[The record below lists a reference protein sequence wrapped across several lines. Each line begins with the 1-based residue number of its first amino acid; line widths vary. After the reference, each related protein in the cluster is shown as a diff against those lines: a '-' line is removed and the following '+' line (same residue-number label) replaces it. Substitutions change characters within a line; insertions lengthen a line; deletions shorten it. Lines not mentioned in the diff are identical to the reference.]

1 MIENNILGIILAGGK
16 SSRFGEDKSI
26 AKLGDKTL
34 LDHTI
39 NKIENEFTE
48 ILLISNNKEFNF
60 KNNKIHVVED
70 CIEGQLGP
78 LVGIL
83 TAMKWVIIN
92 KKNYKWIASFP
103 CDTPFFDIKLIS
115 ELKNK
120 VKQTSKKLIFL
131 NSNKNFKGS
140 ISLLITGDEEGIATN
155 GTKKVVEYLKKKKE
169 KGKSVKLN
177 QQYLRCFQLNS
188 TILLY
193 IYRGLSSNIAF
204 FEQSRF
210 LEFSDHPCAEKTKR
224 KNAHD
229 TGSLKHRSS
238 SLNPDKTR

>member
-115 ELKNK
+115 ELKIK
-120 VKQTSKKLIFL
+120 IKETSKKLIFL
-131 NSNKNFKGS
+131 NSNKKRHNIFGLWS
-140 ISLLITGDEEGIATN
+140 MDLIEILEKDIKNSFRKVELWADKIGYENININEEKFDRFLNIN
-155 GTKKVVEYLKKKKE
+155 TKKDLEKAKE
-169 KGKSVKLN
+169 NL
-177 QQYLRCFQLNS
+177 
-188 TILLY
+188 
-193 IYRGLSSNIAF
+193 
-204 FEQSRF
+204 
-210 LEFSDHPCAEKTKR
+210 
-224 KNAHD
+224 
-229 TGSLKHRSS
+229 
-238 SLNPDKTR
+238 DKI

>member
-70 CIEGQLGP
+70 CIKGQLGP

-115 ELKNK
+115 ELKIK
-120 VKQTSKKLIFL
+120 VKETSKKLIFL
-131 NSNKNFKGS
+131 NSNKKRHNIFGLWS
-140 ISLLITGDEEGIATN
+140 MDLIEILEKDIKNSFRKVELWADKIGYENININEEKFDKFLNIN
-155 GTKKVVEYLKKKKE
+155 TKKDLEKAKE
-169 KGKSVKLN
+169 NL
-177 QQYLRCFQLNS
+177 
-188 TILLY
+188 
-193 IYRGLSSNIAF
+193 
-204 FEQSRF
+204 
-210 LEFSDHPCAEKTKR
+210 
-224 KNAHD
+224 
-229 TGSLKHRSS
+229 
-238 SLNPDKTR
+238 DKI

>member
-26 AKLGDKTL
+26 TKLGDKTL

-39 NKIENEFTE
+39 NKIEKEFNE
-48 ILLISNNKEFNF
+48 ILVISNNKEFNF

-115 ELKNK
+115 ELKIK
-120 VKQTSKKLIFL
+120 FKETSKKLIFL
-131 NSNKNFKGS
+131 NSNKKRHNIFGLW
-140 ISLLITGDEEGIATN
+140 SLDLIEILEEDIKNSFRKVELWADKIGYENIN
-155 GTKKVVEYLKKKKE
+155 INEEKFDRFLNINTKKDLEKAKE
-169 KGKSVKLN
+169 NL
-177 QQYLRCFQLNS
+177 
-188 TILLY
+188 
-193 IYRGLSSNIAF
+193 
-204 FEQSRF
+204 
-210 LEFSDHPCAEKTKR
+210 
-224 KNAHD
+224 
-229 TGSLKHRSS
+229 
-238 SLNPDKTR
+238 DKI

>member
-34 LDHTI
+34 LDYTI

-83 TAMKWVIIN
+83 TAMKWVIKN

-115 ELKNK
+115 ELKIK
-120 VKQTSKKLIFL
+120 VKETSKKLIFL
-131 NSNKNFKGS
+131 NSNKKRHNIFGFW
-140 ISLLITGDEEGIATN
+140 SLDLIEILEKDIKNSFRKVELWADKVGYENININEEKFDRFLNIN
-155 GTKKVVEYLKKKKE
+155 TKKDLEKAKE
-169 KGKSVKLN
+169 NL
-177 QQYLRCFQLNS
+177 
-188 TILLY
+188 
-193 IYRGLSSNIAF
+193 
-204 FEQSRF
+204 
-210 LEFSDHPCAEKTKR
+210 
-224 KNAHD
+224 
-229 TGSLKHRSS
+229 
-238 SLNPDKTR
+238 DKI

>member
-39 NKIENEFTE
+39 NKIEKEFTE
-48 ILLISNNKEFNF
+48 ILVISNNKEFNF
-60 KNNKIHVVED
+60 NNNKIHVVED

-115 ELKNK
+115 ELKIK
-120 VKQTSKKLIFL
+120 VKETSKKLIFL
-131 NSNKNFKGS
+131 NSNKKRHNIFGLWSMDLIEILEKDIKNNFRKVELWADKIGYENVS
-140 ISLLITGDEEGIATN
+140 INEEKFDRFLNIN
-155 GTKKVVEYLKKKKE
+155 TKKDLEKAKE
-169 KGKSVKLN
+169 N
-177 QQYLRCFQLNS
+177 
-188 TILLY
+188 
-193 IYRGLSSNIAF
+193 
-204 FEQSRF
+204 
-210 LEFSDHPCAEKTKR
+210 LEKI
-224 KNAHD
+224 
-229 TGSLKHRSS
+229 
-238 SLNPDKTR
+238 